1 MFGVSRWFW
10 LTFVCLAMT
19 GATDTISMIIRNIV
33 RQLETPDRLRGRMI
47 GVNMV
52 FFQGGPQL
60 GELEAGAV
68 ANWLGPV
75 VSVVSGGLGCV
86 IATAWVAARDA
97 GAAALQHRSLFIM
110 KHQSGAR
117 SQTRAAVALV
127 AAFVFI
133 CVTAGSAGA
142 RQEGGQPDAPRLNQP
157 GKDVQWV
164 PTPPALVE
172 KMLDLARLT
181 PKDRL
186 VDLGSGD
193 GVLVIAAARRGA
205 RARGIEYD
213 RGLVEFSKRKAAEA
227 GVSQLTRFVRGDIFK
242 TDFSDAT
249 VVTTFLLPSMNLRLR
264 PTFLA
269 MKPGTRIVAN
279 TFAIADWQPD
289 ESVAIEP
296 CERWCTALL
305 WIVPAH
311 VGGTW
316 STPKGDLTL
325 TQKFQMVSGTLGKE
339 PIENGRLRGDEISFT
354 VGEATYTGRV
364 EENRMQVSAT
374 VDGRRSSGRRWRCR
388 RRRARRC

>member
-1 MFGVSRWFW
+1 M
-10 LTFVCLAMT
+10 L
-19 GATDTISMIIRNIV
+19 
-33 RQLETPDRLRGRMI
+33 
-47 GVNMV
+47 
-52 FFQGGPQL
+52 
-60 GELEAGAV
+60 
-68 ANWLGPV
+68 
-75 VSVVSGGLGCV
+75 SVVKYHH
-86 IATAWVAARDA
+86 RRA
-97 GAAALQHRSLFIM
+97 GHSSNAF
-110 KHQSGAR
+110 
-117 SQTRAAVALV
+117 ALV
-127 AAFVFI
+127 MAFVVI
-133 CVTAGSAGA
+133 ISGTARSAGA
-142 RQEGGQPDAPRLNQP
+142 QQEGGGGRPDAPRLHQP

-164 PTPPALVE
+164 PTPPALAE
-172 KMLDLARLT
+172 KMLDLAGLT

-193 GVLVIAAARRGA
+193 GVLVIAAAKRGT

-213 RGLVEFSKRKAAEA
+213 RGLVEYSKRKAAEA
-227 GVSQLTRFVRGDIFK
+227 GVDALTRFVRGDIFE

-289 ESVAIEP
+289 ETATVEP

-316 STPKGDLTL
+316 RTPKGDLSL
-325 TQKFQMVSGTLGKE
+325 TQTFQVVSGTLDRE
-339 PIENGRLRGDEISFT
+339 PIAHGRLRGDAISFT

-364 EENRMQVSAT
+364 EENRMQVRGT
-374 VDGRRSSGRRWRCR
+374 VNGQPVEWTALAVPTLRR
-388 RRRARRC
+388 

>member
-1 MFGVSRWFW
+1 M
-10 LTFVCLAMT
+10 L
-19 GATDTISMIIRNIV
+19 
-33 RQLETPDRLRGRMI
+33 LEQFSVPARG
-47 GVNMV
+47 
-52 FFQGGPQL
+52 QY
-60 GELEAGAV
+60 
-68 ANWLGPV
+68 
-75 VSVVSGGLGCV
+75 
-86 IATAWVAARDA
+86 
-97 GAAALQHRSLFIM
+97 
-110 KHQSGAR
+110 
-117 SQTRAAVALV
+117 RAAFAPVGAL
-127 AAFVFI
+127 ALAFIAIMV
-133 CVTAGSAGA
+133 GSAGA
-142 RQEGGQPDAPRLNQP
+142 QQGSGQPDAPRLNQP

-172 KMLDLARLT
+172 KMLDLAKVT

-193 GVLVIAAARRGA
+193 GVLVIAAAKRGL

-213 RGLVEFSKRKAAEA
+213 RGLVDYSKRKAAEA
-227 GVSQLTRFVRGDIFK
+227 GVSRLTRFVRGDIFE

-289 ESVAIEP
+289 ETATVEP

-305 WIVPAH
+305 WIVPAR

-316 STPKGDLTL
+316 RTPKGVLSL
-325 TQKFQMVSGTLGKE
+325 TQTFQVVSGMLGKE

-354 VGEATYTGRV
+354 VGETTYAGRV
-364 EENRMQVSAT
+364 EENRMQVRAT
-374 VDGRRSSGRRWRCR
+374 VDGHLVEWTALALPTVPR
-388 RRRARRC
+388 